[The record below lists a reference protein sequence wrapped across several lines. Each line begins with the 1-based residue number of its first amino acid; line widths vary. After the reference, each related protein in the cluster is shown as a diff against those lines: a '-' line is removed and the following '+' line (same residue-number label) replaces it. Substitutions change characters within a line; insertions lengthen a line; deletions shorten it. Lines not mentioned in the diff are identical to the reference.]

1 MLQAPPT
8 GSQDQNGAARL
19 LPLERFQGS
28 LGQRVYQSLKHAILT
43 LAYRPGDIIRKPEI
57 CERLGVSRSPVA
69 DAVARLAA
77 DGLVDVIPQAGTFV
91 TRLSMT
97 DIREGAFIREAIEV
111 AAAELVAEQITE
123 DQLRDLRRNLK
134 LQEALVADGDSQGFM
149 TLDGQMHEMMLSFT
163 GFPRLP
169 QVSQTAWLSV
179 HRARQLIL
187 PVEGRM
193 QATLEEHRAILAAFE
208 AHDPEAARLAVQHH
222 LRQLL
227 TYLQPL
233 ERAHPELFSHQ
244 GLS

>member
-1 MLQAPPT
+1 MT
-8 GSQDQNGAARL
+8 GSQDQNGAGLL

-77 DGLVDVIPQAGTFV
+77 DGLVDVVPQAGTFV

-111 AAAELVAEQITE
+111 AAAERVATMITE
-123 DQLRDLRRNLK
+123 DQLRDLRRNLR
-134 LQEALVADGDSQGFM
+134 LQEALAADGDQQGFM
-149 TLDGQMHEMMLSFT
+149 ALDAQMHEMMLSYT

-187 PVEGRM
+187 PVEGRL
-193 QATLEEHRAILAAFE
+193 QATLDEHRLILAAFE
-208 AHDPEAARLAVQHH
+208 ARDPHAARVSVQQH

-233 ERAHPELFSHQ
+233 ERNHPELFATPGQ
-244 GLS
+244 P

>member
-1 MLQAPPT
+1 MPQSANPRPNDLTAHLQ
-8 GSQDQNGAARL
+8 
-19 LPLERFQGS
+19 PLDRFQGS
-28 LGQRVYQSLKHAILT
+28 LGQRVYQCLKEAILT
-43 LAYRPGDIIRKPEI
+43 LAFRPGDTIRKPEI
-57 CERLGVSRSPVA
+57 CDRLGVSRSPVA

-77 DGLVDVIPQAGTFV
+77 DGLVDVVPQAGTFV

-111 AAAELVAEQITE
+111 AAAERVADLISD
-123 DQLRDLRRNLK
+123 DQLRDLRRNLR
-134 LQEALVADGDSQGFM
+134 LQEALVADDDRQGFM
-149 TLDGQMHEMMLSFT
+149 ALDGQMHDMILSFT

-187 PVEGRM
+187 PVEGRLA
-193 QATLEEHRAILAAFE
+193 ATLDEHRTILAAFE
-208 AHDPEAARLAVQHH
+208 ARDPAAARQAVQYH

-233 ERAHPELFSHQ
+233 ERDHPELFSTPGQ
-244 GLS
+244 P

>member
-1 MLQAPPT
+1 MLQAPMT
-8 GSQDQNGAARL
+8 GSQDQNGAVRL
-19 LPLERFQGS
+19 PALDRFQGS

-43 LAYRPGDIIRKPEI
+43 LAYRPGEIIRKPDI
-57 CERLGVSRSPVA
+57 CDRLGVSRSPVA

-77 DGLVDVIPQAGTFV
+77 DGLVDIVPQAGTFV

-111 AAAELVAEQITE
+111 AAAEQVATIITE
-123 DQLRDLRRNLK
+123 DQLRELRRNLRM
-134 LQEALVADGDSQGFM
+134 QEALQADGDQQGFM
-149 TLDGQMHEMMLSFT
+149 QLDGQMHEMMLSFT

-187 PVEGRM
+187 PVEGRL
-193 QATLEEHRAILAAFE
+193 QATLDEHRVILAAF
-208 AHDPEAARLAVQHH
+208 AARDPAAARLAVRHH

-233 ERAHPELFSHQ
+233 ERDHPELFSGPGQ
-244 GLS
+244 P

>member
-1 MLQAPPT
+1 M
-8 GSQDQNGAARL
+8 
-19 LPLERFQGS
+19 
-28 LGQRVYQSLKHAILT
+28 GQRVYQSLKHAILT
-43 LAYRPGDIIRKPEI
+43 LAFRPGDIIRKPEI
-57 CERLGVSRSPVA
+57 CDRLGVSRSPVA
-69 DAVARLAA
+69 DAVARLAS
-77 DGLVDVIPQAGTFV
+77 DGLVDVVPQAGTFV

-111 AAAELVAEQITE
+111 AAAELVAPQITE
-123 DQLRDLRRNLK
+123 DQLRDLRRNL
-134 LQEALVADGDSQGFM
+134 LMQEALVADGDQQGFM
-149 TLDGQMHEMMLSFT
+149 QLDGQMHDMMLSFT

-193 QATLEEHRAILAAFE
+193 QATLDEHRLILTAFE
-208 AHDPEAARLAVQHH
+208 AHDPDAARHAVQQH

-233 ERAHPELFSHQ
+233 ERAHPELFAPQ
-244 GLS
+244 GQP

>member
-1 MLQAPPT
+1 M
-8 GSQDQNGAARL
+8 
-19 LPLERFQGS
+19 PLDRFQGS
-28 LGQRVYQSLKHAILT
+28 LGQRVYQSLKDAILT
-43 LAYRPGDIIRKPEI
+43 LAFRPGDSIRKPEI
-57 CERLGVSRSPVA
+57 CDRLGVSRSPVA

-77 DGLVDVIPQAGTFV
+77 DGLVDVVPQAGTFV

-123 DQLRDLRRNLK
+123 EQLRELRRNLK
-134 LQEALVADGDSQGFM
+134 LQEALVGDGDRQGFM
-149 TLDGQMHEMMLSFT
+149 QLDAQMHEMMLSFT

-208 AHDPEAARLAVQHH
+208 ARDPQAARVAIQHH

-227 TYLQPL
+227 TYLAPL
-233 ERAHPELFSHQ
+233 ERAHPELFATS
-244 GLS
+244 